1 MELSSRLPLIR
12 RKAVMDAGAVL
23 DARSHGRS
31 LSRNHHMSFQS
42 ETHVVSDQGEV
53 LAFLSDPTTYRLSEP
68 VQRIDTHGAVVFLAG
83 SDVYKVKRAVRF
95 PFMDY
100 STLEKRRAA
109 CEAEIEINR
118 PGAPSIYLDTTPI
131 TRSEGT
137 LALGGEG
144 PVVEWAVHMRRFDE
158 RQTLDH
164 LAASGD
170 LTPPLLA
177 KLVRAIL
184 ASHARSPRRDGAAAT
199 ASLRSYVRQNE
210 DAFRELPELFASE
223 RVARLMHASRAL
235 LDQIER
241 LLITRGAAG
250 YVRRCH
256 GDLHLRNLVLLDGEP
271 TLFDA
276 VEFDDAVATGDVLYD
291 LAFLLMDL
299 WERGLREAANTVLNR
314 YLWES
319 DEAHLSGL
327 AALPLFL
334 SIRAA
339 IRAKV
344 TAAGLP
350 HFGSSERDQAASD
363 AIRYFDNAVEFL
375 EPAAARVIAVGGLSG
390 SGKSTLASMLAPSLG
405 RAPGAVHLRSDI
417 ERKRRFGVPET
428 EPLPA
433 DAYVPEVTQSI
444 YAELRRKAKL
454 ATAAGHTVIVDGVHA
469 REEERRG
476 IEEVARGLSLPFVGL
491 WLDAP
496 LRVLVDRVDHRS
508 DDASD
513 ADATVVTSQAAYDLG
528 QVNWHRLDA
537 SGGREALANAALAKL
552 SQPGCLP

>member
-1 MELSSRLPLIR
+1 LIR
-12 RKAVMDAGAVL
+12 REAVMEAGAVL
-23 DARSHGRS
+23 DARSHGRA
-31 LSRNHHMSFQS
+31 LSRNHHMSVQS

-68 VQRIDTHGAVVFLAG
+68 VQRVDTHGAVVFLAG

-131 TRSEGT
+131 TRSGRA

-158 RQTLDH
+158 RQTLDR

-199 ASLRSYVRQNE
+199 ASLRSYVQQNE
-210 DAFRELPELFASE
+210 DAFRELPEVFASE
-223 RVARLMHASRAL
+223 RVARLTHASRAL

-299 WERGLREAANTVLNR
+299 WERGLRKAANTVLNR

-319 DEAHLSGL
+319 DEAHLPGL

-350 HFGSSERDQAASD
+350 HLDPADHEGAAAQ
-363 AIRYFDNAVEFL
+363 AIRYFDCALEIL

-390 SGKSTLASMLAPSLG
+390 SGKSTLAAVLAPDLG
-405 RAPGAVHLRSDI
+405 SAPGGVHLRSDI
-417 ERKRRFGVPET
+417 ERKRLFGVPET
-428 EPLPA
+428 DTLPA
-433 DAYVPEVTQSI
+433 DAYSPEVTQRI

-454 ATAAGHTVIVDGVHA
+454 AATAGYTVIVDGVHA

-537 SGGREALANAALAKL
+537 SGGREALADAALAKL